1 MYLDSVCPSGRPAFD
16 FDRLCWT
23 WAFNSAIN
31 CLLLKLSCS
40 PFLSV
45 FLSTDLD
52 PERPVSPVP
61 ADPSLRRGAG
71 FPRLGIF
78 GLKVN
83 STQGKRI
90 RDGEFNCFWW
100 SCVVFSLPSCVV
112 YSLFFWFIFL
122 VLFFS
127 PFRTSFSAVNRA
139 VDTKAVLFSI
149 PKSWRF
155 DYIQIVSP
163 LAFSM

>member
-1 MYLDSVCPSGRPAFD
+1 MYLDSVCPSGRPAFE

-23 WAFNSAIN
+23 WVFNSCIKF
-31 CLLLKLSCS
+31 LLSKLSCS
-40 PFLSV
+40 PFLSA
-45 FLSTDLD
+45 D
-52 PERPVSPVP
+52 PERSPVSPVP
-61 ADPSLRRGAG
+61 ATDTLSAIPGR
-71 FPRLGIF
+71 GIF
-78 GLKVN
+78 GWKVN

-127 PFRTSFSAVNRA
+127 SFQHRFLLRIVP
-139 VDTKAVLFSI
+139 SI
-149 PKSWRF
+149 PKLCCFRSRKV
-155 DYIQIVSP
+155 DDLTTYKL
-163 LAFSM
+163 LAH

>member
-1 MYLDSVCPSGRPAFD
+1 MYLDSVCPSGRPAFE

-23 WAFNSAIN
+23 WVFNSVIN
-31 CLLLKLSCS
+31 FLLSKLSCS
-40 PFLSV
+40 PFLSA
-45 FLSTDLD
+45 D
-52 PERPVSPVP
+52 PERSPVSPVP
-61 ADPSLRRGAG
+61 ATPSNLPTTFTPGR
-71 FPRLGIF
+71 GIF
-78 GLKVN
+78 GWKVN

-127 PFRTSFSAVNRA
+127 PFLRTSFSAVNRA